1 MIKADLIN
9 IKMDNEISDKLSN
22 KLVTVISTLIGT
34 QVTAAYASVDA
45 ATVITQGDINTHKLE
60 VIDATHQL
68 QSIVKNIHNFTNVG
82 KKGKK
87 SIAAGQPPHLKDFL
101 MKGALRCQKMPGSP
115 DQDFRAW

>member
-1 MIKADLIN
+1 MITTSEYISERVEMEKGSWFTKRYKSAVASVIKADLIN

-60 VIDATHQL
+60 DIDATHQL
-68 QSIVKNIHNFTNVG
+68 Q
-82 KKGKK
+82 
-87 SIAAGQPPHLKDFL
+87 
-101 MKGALRCQKMPGSP
+101 
-115 DQDFRAW
+115 